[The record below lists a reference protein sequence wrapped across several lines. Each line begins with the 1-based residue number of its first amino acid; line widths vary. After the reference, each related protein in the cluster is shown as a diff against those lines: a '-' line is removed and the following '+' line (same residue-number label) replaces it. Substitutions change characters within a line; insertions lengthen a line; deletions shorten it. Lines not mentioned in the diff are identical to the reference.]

1 MAISV
6 VVTDSSVDI
15 KVSGADRFW
24 SLSRGRS
31 VPIDEIVS
39 ARVAPRAEVVRRLR
53 WRIGGTAFPRVI
65 YAQPSLITL
74 PPDERGLRAW
84 VSIRR
89 GPELLEIILRGR
101 RPRMIALERDDAH
114 DLAWFIGERLSRD

>member
-6 VVTDSSVDI
+6 VVTDSSVAI
-15 KVSGADRFW
+15 EVSGADRFW

-31 VPIDEIVS
+31 IPIDEIVS

-65 YAQPSLITL
+65 YAGQI
-74 PPDERGLRAW
+74 GRAH
-84 VSIRR
+84 V
-89 GPELLEIILRGR
+89 
-101 RPRMIALERDDAH
+101 
-114 DLAWFIGERLSRD
+114 

>member
-15 KVSGADRFW
+15 DVSGLDRLW
-24 SLSRGRS
+24 SLSRGRR
-31 VPIDEIVS
+31 VPLDEVVS

-65 YAQPSLITL
+65 YAGHFLIRRE
-74 PPDERGLRAW
+74 DGERGLRAW

-89 GPELLEIILRGR
+89 GPELLEITLRGR
-101 RPRMIALERDDAH
+101 RPRLIALEHPDAN
-114 DLAWFIGERLSRD
+114 DLAWFIGERLARI

>member
-65 YAQPSLITL
+65 YAGHFLIRREG
-74 PPDERGLRAW
+74 DERGLRAW

-101 RPRMIALERDDAH
+101 RPRLIALERDDAH
-114 DLAWFIGERLSRD
+114 DSAWFSGERLGRG

>member
-15 KVSGADRFW
+15 DVTGVDRLW
-24 SLSRGRS
+24 SLSRGR
-31 VPIDEIVS
+31 VIPIDEIVS

-65 YAQPSLITL
+65 YAGHFLIRRE
-74 PPDERGLRAW
+74 DGERGLRAW

-89 GPELLEIILRGR
+89 GPELLEITLRGR
-101 RPRMIALERDDAH
+101 RPRLIALEHPDAH
-114 DLAWFIGERLSRD
+114 DLAWFIGERLARV